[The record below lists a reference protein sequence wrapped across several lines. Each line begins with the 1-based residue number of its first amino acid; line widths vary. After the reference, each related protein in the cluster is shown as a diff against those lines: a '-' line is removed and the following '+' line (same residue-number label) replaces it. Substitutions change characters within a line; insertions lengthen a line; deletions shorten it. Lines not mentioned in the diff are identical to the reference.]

1 LNNGFVSY
9 DDEDYLTKNANVQSG
24 FSVANIKWAFTAVVS
39 SNWHPLT
46 LLSHALDWSLFKDH
60 AGGHHLISLLL
71 HIGNVLLLFL
81 FLNKATGNLWPSAFA
96 AAIFAL
102 HPLRVESVAWA
113 SERKDV
119 LSLFFGLAAI
129 YVYGFYAN
137 KPQFGKYILC
147 LILFALGLMAKPML
161 VTLPI
166 ILMLLDYW
174 PLKRWQK
181 ALKSEKYVSGKPAN
195 PMPLKIKGK
204 KQKSAASEVKRKV
217 FLSSGSSSPNA
228 GYLILEKVPFIVL
241 AIASSIITVWAQYKG
256 ISSFQKLPLFE
267 RMANALVSYISYL
280 GKTFW
285 PVDLAVFYPYQHAY
299 ASWQILGSF
308 FILLGISIAVIY
320 FVKKAP
326 FLLVGWL
333 WYLGTLVPVIGLVQ
347 VGGQAMA
354 DRYTYLPTIGIV
366 IMAVWGIAYLL
377 PPQKI
382 CKIILIP
389 TAFVVLAIL
398 SFLTWQQ
405 CGYWKNS
412 IVLYEHAL
420 QITKNNDLAHYNLGD
435 ALKDQGNMEEA
446 LKHFLE
452 AVKINP
458 NSADAHNNIGII
470 LELHFKKYDEAIY
483 HYHRALRIDSNNPGT
498 HFNLGIALAAKGER
512 QEAIKHF
519 QQAIYLKPDY
529 EAARKWLRLTMET
542 EQKQTKR

>member
-1 LNNGFVSY
+1 
-9 DDEDYLTKNANVQSG
+9 
-24 FSVANIKWAFTAVVS
+24 
-39 SNWHPLT
+39 
-46 LLSHALDWSLFKDH
+46 
-60 AGGHHLISLLL
+60 
-71 HIGNVLLLFL
+71 
-81 FLNKATGNLWPSAFA
+81 
-96 AAIFAL
+96 
-102 HPLRVESVAWA
+102 
-113 SERKDV
+113 
-119 LSLFFGLAAI
+119 
-129 YVYGFYAN
+129 
-137 KPQFGKYILC
+137 
-147 LILFALGLMAKPML
+147 
-161 VTLPI
+161 
-166 ILMLLDYW
+166 
-174 PLKRWQK
+174 
-181 ALKSEKYVSGKPAN
+181 
-195 PMPLKIKGK
+195 
-204 KQKSAASEVKRKV
+204 
-217 FLSSGSSSPNA
+217 
-228 GYLILEKVPFIVL
+228 
-241 AIASSIITVWAQYKG
+241 
-256 ISSFQKLPLFE
+256 
-267 RMANALVSYISYL
+267 
-280 GKTFW
+280 
-285 PVDLAVFYPYQHAY
+285 
-299 ASWQILGSF
+299 
-308 FILLGISIAVIY
+308 
-320 FVKKAP
+320 
-326 FLLVGWL
+326 
-333 WYLGTLVPVIGLVQ
+333 
-347 VGGQAMA
+347 
-354 DRYTYLPTIGIV
+354 
-366 IMAVWGIAYLL
+366 L